1 LARSTDSLSCGHMAG
16 CRAKVS
22 DAGAPRNKLNSTLP
36 LFPDLRDSHRVDDST
51 ACSNSKHS
59 MASNIVSHFKASFGF
74 RGPNNDNS
82 GRDSSVIETFAE
94 GESQSTKGDASFTS
108 PQGSASIPFKARRG
122 SIQKKQESVCTDEC
136 SFESDE
142 DNLNNNGEQLKRLY
156 DMRTWDMYTRITEAR
171 KRSKPPS
178 VLIAHARSI
187 PNAVIPANSTAFSG
201 DVHQMY
207 DQQDGEL
214 DNGYFIE
221 DDSSS
226 THSSEH
232 EMVFPLED

>member
-1 LARSTDSLSCGHMAG
+1 MAG
-16 CRAKVS
+16 YRAKVS
-22 DAGAPRNKLNSTLP
+22 DVGAPRNKLSSTLP
-36 LFPDLRDSHRVDDST
+36 LFPDLRDSHRIEDSA

-59 MASNIVSHFKASFGF
+59 MASNIVSHFKASLGF
-74 RGPNNDNS
+74 RGPTNVDHS
-82 GRDSSVIETFAE
+82 GRDSAANDTFAV
-94 GESQSTKGDASFTS
+94 GASQSTKGEAPFTS
-108 PQGSASIPFKARRG
+108 PQSSASIPFKVRRG
-122 SIQKKQESVCTDEC
+122 SIQKKQESVCTDDC
-136 SFESDE
+136 SSGSDD
-142 DNLNNNGEQLKRLY
+142 DNLNTNVEQLKRVY

-178 VLIAHARSI
+178 VSIAHARSI
-187 PNAVIPANSTAFSG
+187 PNAVIAVSSTAFSG

-207 DQQDGEL
+207 DQQDGGH

>member
-1 LARSTDSLSCGHMAG
+1 MTG

-22 DAGAPRNKLNSTLP
+22 EVGAPRNKLKSTFP
-36 LFPDLRDSHRVDDST
+36 LFPDLRDSRYIEDSA

-59 MASNIVSHFKASFGF
+59 MASNIVSHFKASLGF
-74 RGPNNDNS
+74 RGPTNVDHS
-82 GRDSSVIETFAE
+82 GRDSSANDTFAV
-94 GESQSTKGDASFTS
+94 GQSQSTKGEASCTS
-108 PQGSASIPFKARRG
+108 PQCSASIPFKVRRG
-122 SIQKKQESVCTDEC
+122 SIQKKQESVCTDDC
-136 SFESDE
+136 SSGSD
-142 DNLNNNGEQLKRLY
+142 DDKLKSSCEQLKRIY

-187 PNAVIPANSTAFSG
+187 PASSTAFSR

-207 DQQDGEL
+207 DGQDADH
-214 DNGYFIE
+214 DNGYFI
-221 DDSSS
+221 DDGSSS